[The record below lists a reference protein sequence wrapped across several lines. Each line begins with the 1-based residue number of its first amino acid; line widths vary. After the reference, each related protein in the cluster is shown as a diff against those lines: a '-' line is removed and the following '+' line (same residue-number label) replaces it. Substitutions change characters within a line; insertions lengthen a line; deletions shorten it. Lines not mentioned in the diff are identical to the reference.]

1 MNRQKRVNLQM
12 LMEQRPTT
20 EEHINDVWPHLDDEM
35 QLMVQQLKM
44 VKEMLVYC
52 MHKPEATITIEVK
65 HTDGSCARVE
75 AYDHAAFVQGLYDA
89 IEYFISEI

>member
-1 MNRQKRVNLQM
+1 MDKKQ
-12 LMEQRPTT
+12 LMEQQPTT
-20 EEHINDVWPHLDDEM
+20 EEHINDIWPYLNDEM
-35 QLMVQQLKM
+35 RLMVQQLKM
-44 VKEMLVYC
+44 VKEALAYC
-52 MHKPEATITIEVK
+52 THKPEAKITVEVK